1 MEGISANL
9 LEQLNFRWKLIRIQ
23 SFLNVDLFVKCC
35 YCMFW
40 QSLHLW
46 FGCMLG
52 LGLWKLLFINW
63 WVGCINLDGLS
74 TMEGIPANLLEQLNF
89 RWNALRIQS
98 STTLYYKVLLQYFS
112 VLQSTTPVLRR
123 TTKCYS
129 TSATQVLLS
138 ATKYY
143 SSTAVYYKVLL
154 QYYSVLQSTTPVLL
168 CTTRYY
174 SSTTLYYKIIL
185 QYHSVLQSTTPVLLC
200 TTKCYSSS
208 ATQVLL
214 STTKYYSS
222 TTLYYKVLLLYY
234 KVLPQ
239 YYSVLQSTTPV
250 LLCTTECSSSTAT
263 QVLPYTTKYCSSTA
277 KSYSS
282 TTQSVTPVLLCTTK
296 CYYYLPQQNAIP
308 MVINYWLRTVSD
320 WGFDYSSTT
329 L

>member
-9 LEQLNFRWKLIRIQ
+9 LEQLNFRWKLIRVQ

-74 TMEGIPANLLEQLNF
+74 TMEGISANLLEQLNF

-112 VLQSTTPVLRR
+112 VLQSTTPVLLCPVLLR
-123 TTKCYS
+123 TTECYS

-168 CTTRYY
+168 CTTKYY

-185 QYHSVLQSTTPVLLC
+185 QYHSVLQSTTPVLFC
-200 TTKCYSSS
+200 
-208 ATQVLL
+208 
-214 STTKYYSS
+214 TTKYYSS
-222 TTLYYKVLLLYY
+222 IAVYYRVLLQYAYSSATLYYKVLLQHC
-234 KVLPQ
+234 KVLLQYYSVPQ
-239 YYSVLQSTTPV
+239 TLTPGLLCGTKPLQHYSVLQSATTTFHNKM
-250 LLCTTECSSSTAT
+250 LLQC
-263 QVLPYTTKYCSSTA
+263 
-277 KSYSS
+277 
-282 TTQSVTPVLLCTTK
+282 
-296 CYYYLPQQNAIP
+296 
-308 MVINYWLRTVSD
+308 
-320 WGFDYSSTT
+320 
-329 L
+329 